1 MCFSIRSPSQSFRC
15 YKGAGRL
22 RLESRVVKA
31 WAIFL
36 YGVSVGL
43 VIAWGLTVLLLDD
56 SIDAGWFAG
65 AAAVALAGGLI
76 THQQWSRFEKGRR
89 WRKTR
94 S

>member
-1 MCFSIRSPSQSFRC
+1 M
-15 YKGAGRL
+15 
-22 RLESRVVKA
+22 KA

-76 THQQWSRFEKGRR
+76 THRQWSRFEKGRR
-89 WRKTR
+89 WRKNR
-94 S
+94 F